1 MHVWFQRIVALS
13 DRRIPQVKYTGV
25 CTCCFIK
32 FLFIVQRDG
41 FPTSLAPP
49 HPHPPPP
56 LLFSSFHLL
65 FRLFEHR
72 DKVAPLESCSH
83 VYLAE
88 WNFQRSF
95 SKAFGLIDYHTEGRH
110 VVKYLLSQFSIFRIL
125 LSKFLGM
132 KFHLE
137 NEVTAESFEF
147 ERFFALIDRIFHSE
161 SSS

>member
-1 MHVWFQRIVALS
+1 MCVGCARMVSAHRRVALS
-13 DRRIPQVKYTGV
+13 DRRIPQVKYTGM

-110 VVKYLLSQFSIFRIL
+110 VVKYLLSFSL
-125 LSKFLGM
+125 NL
-132 KFHLE
+132 
-137 NEVTAESFEF
+137 V
-147 ERFFALIDRIFHSE
+147 
-161 SSS
+161 SSVSYSRNFSG